1 MTRLLSSTKLTVA
14 LCLLLAGG
22 GIAGSLLYRG
32 NTAFAKPST
41 FNVFRSPFFLLPAGL
56 LVLNILFCVVPRLR
70 EMPAAKPRTWAF
82 AGLHLGLLLLAAG
95 LSLDGLYGFVG
106 TQYFTVG
113 EPYSGYHNW
122 STGKD
127 EAFPFGVEVTDAE
140 VRFHPRNLQV
150 GVKDAAGKKVGLFVV
165 REGVPFSLPTGDLVV
180 TPRAFEVE
188 RKELLLDAKAGGRT
202 ATGLTASA
210 ERPAAIAGYAVVPVS
225 FADPEPS
232 DYVAKVRF
240 TAPGRSPEEKTLRV
254 NHPATFEGISFC
266 IVGLNRDRFGN
277 MIAGL
282 QMTREP
288 GSPLFWTG
296 ALLFGMSLITH
307 LFLKNAARRI
317 RGPSGET
324 PPHGS
329 QGKDVAAPRPVAA
342 GAMGLLLLCML
353 PVGAHA
359 FGVVI
364 DRDTTWE
371 GEVRVTEPVTVEKG
385 AVLTIRPG
393 TEIALSGEDRDRDGC
408 ADGYLLVFGE
418 LRVQGEKGRPVRFRR
433 LTPGKPWQEIFFRDA
448 RAVLRHAVFEGAV
461 WALHIHDGDVRV
473 EDAVLRGNEGG
484 ARTKGTGA
492 AFARCVIAGNGI
504 GLRFWDGGPTVSASA
519 IEGNGTGLFYRE
531 GPGGGKITGNRIVNL
546 EWDVKIGEWA
556 AGDLDLSGNYWG
568 AGDGAGNPGRVRDY
582 RERKDAGKIVFDRT
596 LTSSP
601 PGVPG
606 ESTR

>member
-1 MTRLLSSTKLTVA
+1 MTRFLSSTKLTIA
-14 LCLLLAGG
+14 LCLLLAAG

-41 FNVFRSPFFLLPAGL
+41 FNVFRSPLFLLPAGL

-70 EMPAAKPRTWAF
+70 VMPAANPRTWAF

-95 LSLDGLYGFVG
+95 LSLDGLSGFVG
-106 TQYFTVG
+106 TQYFPVG
-113 EPYSGYHNW
+113 APYSGYHNW
-122 STGKD
+122 RTGKD
-127 EAFPFGVEVTDAE
+127 EAFPFDVEVTDAD

-165 REGVPFSLPTGDLVV
+165 REGIPFSMPKGDLVV
-180 TPRAFEVE
+180 TPRTFDVE
-188 RKELLLDAKAGGRT
+188 RKELLLDAKAGGRA

-210 ERPAAIAGYAVVPVS
+210 DLPAAIAGYAIVPVS

-254 NHPATFEGISFC
+254 NHPATFAGISFC

-277 MIAGL
+277 MIVGL

-288 GSPLFWTG
+288 GAPLFWFG
-296 ALLFGMSLITH
+296 ALLFGISLVTH
-307 LFLKNAARRI
+307 LLLKNVKYAAST
-317 RGPSGET
+317 G
-324 PPHGS
+324 
-329 QGKDVAAPRPVAA
+329 AAV
-342 GAMGLLLLCML
+342 GASLLLLLCL
-353 PVGAHA
+353 IPAPSHA

-364 DRDTTWE
+364 DRNTTWE

-385 AVLTIRPG
+385 AILTIRPG
-393 TEIALSGEDRDRDGC
+393 TIIALSGEDRDRDGY

-418 LRVQGEKGRPVRFRR
+418 LRVEGEKGSPVRFGR
-433 LTPGKPWQEIFFRDA
+433 LTPGKPWQEVFFKDA
-448 RAVLRHAVFEGAV
+448 RASIRHAVFEGAA

-473 EDAVLRGNEGG
+473 EGAVLRGNEGG
-484 ARTKGTGA
+484 ARMKGSGA

-531 GPGGGKITGNRIVNL
+531 GTGGGKITGNRIANR

-582 RERKDAGKIVFDRT
+582 RERKDAGKVVFDRP
-596 LTSSP
+596 LTASP

-606 ESTR
+606 EPTR